1 MIMNPINTRLNANV
15 RILLILL
22 EYFFAIQSPPKN
34 KLYHKAARK
43 RVPETNKLEK
53 KEKQLFL
60 SNKKETVSVISAFI
74 GGMKMED
81 LIRPLVNHCASRP
94 TTVAVLMVNHTKELT
109 AEDLF
114 DVIIYA
120 VATDQKNPEQSRY
133 FDVHG
138 IRVGLFIV
146 DERLFR
152 KKMLSGTISPHFLY
166 GSEVLFERDRYIESI
181 KKETPIYDCQMK
193 LGLEF
198 AELIQS
204 YTIGK
209 NLFEDGHFPDA
220 YDFLVSALHHLA
232 RFALIEKGIQAG
244 TALWNQIKNEEPEI
258 LKLFEELIKSE
269 EPIEKRLELLILAS
283 SFFIY
288 SKTTKGSEHI
298 LEILNEGGI
307 WSYEMIAQHPKIKIY
322 GSSLGTFL
330 EYLIEKELIVPIQ
343 VESTFTGI
351 YERYYRVKKTC

>member
-1 MIMNPINTRLNANV
+1 NV

-133 FDVHG
+133 FD
-138 IRVGLFIV
+138 
-146 DERLFR
+146 
-152 KKMLSGTISPHFLY
+152 
-166 GSEVLFERDRYIESI
+166 
-181 KKETPIYDCQMK
+181 
-193 LGLEF
+193 
-198 AELIQS
+198 
-204 YTIGK
+204 
-209 NLFEDGHFPDA
+209 
-220 YDFLVSALHHLA
+220 
-232 RFALIEKGIQAG
+232 
-244 TALWNQIKNEEPEI
+244 
-258 LKLFEELIKSE
+258 
-269 EPIEKRLELLILAS
+269 
-283 SFFIY
+283 
-288 SKTTKGSEHI
+288 
-298 LEILNEGGI
+298 
-307 WSYEMIAQHPKIKIY
+307 
-322 GSSLGTFL
+322 
-330 EYLIEKELIVPIQ
+330 
-343 VESTFTGI
+343 
-351 YERYYRVKKTC
+351 